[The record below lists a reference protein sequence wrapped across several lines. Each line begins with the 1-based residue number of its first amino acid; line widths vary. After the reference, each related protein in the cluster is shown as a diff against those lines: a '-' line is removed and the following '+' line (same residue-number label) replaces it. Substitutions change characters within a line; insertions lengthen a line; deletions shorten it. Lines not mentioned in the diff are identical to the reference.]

1 MTEKVAASRCVPP
14 LITDKEF
21 LPTHEYIAMRSLS
34 IGLTSFDAINR
45 NMALID
51 HYYSLVVNGEK
62 LRYFEMLPQQVA
74 AAYKRR
80 HTPTRDVMRA
90 QPPGLA

>member
-1 MTEKVAASRCVPP
+1 MTEKVAATRFVPP

-21 LPTHEYIAMRSLS
+21 LPTQRYTAMRSLS
-34 IGLTSFDAINR
+34 IGLASFESLNR
-45 NMALID
+45 NTALID
-51 HYYSLVVNGEK
+51 LYYSLVVNGEK

-80 HTPTRDVMRA
+80 HTPTRDVMRT